1 MRVLLVEDEVDLA
14 DTLADGLRRE
24 GYLVDVARTGAD
36 ALALAGAADI
46 DLVILDRDL
55 PVLSGDAVCRTLV
68 AQQYPARILMLTAA
82 GTLGDR
88 IAGLDLGA
96 DDYLAKPFAYL
107 ELLARI
113 RALGR
118 RGSAAASSMLE
129 FAGVRLDTAR
139 RIAERDGSPVRLT
152 LKEFGV
158 LESLLGASGGYVSAD
173 ELLEDVWDEP
183 LERTRG
189 VVKIV
194 VHTLRRKLG
203 QPPVIHS
210 AAGYG
215 YRIGAE

>member
-1 MRVLLVEDEVDLA
+1 MKVLLVEDEADLA

-24 GYLVDVARTGAD
+24 GYLVDLARD
-36 ALALAGAADI
+36 GAAALSIAAAVDI
-46 DLVILDRDL
+46 DVIVLDRDL
-55 PVLSGDAVCRTLV
+55 PVLHGDAVCRTLV
-68 AQQYPARILMLTAA
+68 AQHYPGRILMLTAA

-88 IAGLDLGA
+88 VAGLDLGA

-118 RGSAAASSMLE
+118 RSSAASNPVLE
-129 FAGVRLDTAR
+129 HSGVRLDTSR
-139 RIAERDGSPVRLT
+139 RIAERDGNPVRLT

-158 LESLLGASGGYVSAD
+158 LEALLGAGGGWMSAE
-173 ELLEDVWDEP
+173 ELLDEVWDEP
-183 LERTRG
+183 LDRTRG

-203 QPPVIHS
+203 APTVIES

-215 YRIGAE
+215 YRMGSS